1 MHITTVVSCWNGYLV
16 NSKISMCIQL
26 FEPPWIPVCFCGHFY
41 RSPGPDISSF
51 VALKRKKGVRWLF
64 SQSCFRLN
72 HPFHFHF
79 TQKQQTLNPFHTAI
93 ATRSH
98 GRLQVGPPDPPFLM
112 HAASVKQSP
121 SRRGVTARSRFALWR
136 SSLCSAWKPFSASV
150 RPPRFP
156 TNCWSMQSYH
166 AQPR

>member
-1 MHITTVVSCWNGYLV
+1 MNGIFSTKHIVKTVAALQRFSDMSLLCILLFSIVVSCWNGYFV

-41 RSPGPDISSF
+41 RSSGPEKFSSF
-51 VALKRKKGVRWLF
+51 VALKRKVFGDHVRNHISDLF
-64 SQSCFRLN
+64 HS
-72 HPFHFHF
+72 HFTVF

-121 SRRGVTARSRFALWR
+121 SRRGVTARSRFAL
-136 SSLCSAWKPFSASV
+136 
-150 RPPRFP
+150 
-156 TNCWSMQSYH
+156 
-166 AQPR
+166 